1 MYAAEDTSTGL
12 KVALKVMSLKD
23 GRAAHLRGVR
33 REVEH
38 AASIQHTNVVRL
50 LDFFAE
56 EARLVIVWELIEGP
70 DLLDL
75 LNERGGRLDE
85 GSTRAYF
92 LQLLDAVTFMH
103 ANGLVHRDL
112 KPENCCIERA
122 TNRLKVIDFGL
133 SKHQAS
139 AVTLGVGTPDYL
151 APELLGTSG
160 LHCLHERRTGE

>member
-1 MYAAEDTSTGL
+1 MPQPLSKPPACPCSAQVMGL
-12 KVALKVMSLKD
+12 KDS
-23 GRAAHLRGVR
+23 RAAHLRGVR
-33 REVEH
+33 REVEY
-38 AASIQHTNVVRL
+38 AASVQHPNVVRL

-85 GSTRAYF
+85 QATRAYF
-92 LQLLDAVTFMH
+92 CQLLEAVAFMH
-103 ANGLVHRDL
+103 AAGLVHRDL
-112 KPENCCIERA
+112 KPENCCVERA

-133 SKHQAS
+133 SKHAETAQ
-139 AVTLGVGTPDYL
+139 TLGVGTPDYL
-151 APELLGTSG
+151 APELLGTG